1 MTRLINFIRSWLTPA
16 EQSLFEKAMAEVNRR
31 EAAARKAH
39 RSSRIYKAIKREL
52 VRRNLQGEL
61 R

>member
-1 MTRLINFIRSWLTPA
+1 MTRFINLIRSWLIPA
-16 EQSLFEKAMAEVNRR
+16 EPSLFEKAMEEVNRR

-39 RSSRIYKAIKREL
+39 RSSRVYRAMKQEL
-52 VRRNLQGEL
+52 VRRNLQGDL